1 MIPKFVLQM
10 NSRIISIP
18 PEEDWVFQMAS
29 IAFRL
34 KVDSDNDIRKV
45 RYEIKSTR
53 RNFKQKYKQRLSLKR
68 YKARLKVKRLKRELK
83 KFKKSR
89 AESKVMKKKALR
101 LGGDACRDRI
111 MRGVFGLGCDYCH
124 VGKQFLTV
132 TETGSFCCGCI
143 NRGDTTRREPT
154 DRVI

>member
-10 NSRIISIP
+10 NSQIISLTP
-18 PEEDWVFQMAS
+18 VEDEAFEMAKF
-29 IAFRL
+29 AFRL
-34 KVDSDNDIRKV
+34 NVDADNGIRKV
-45 RYEIKSTR
+45 LYEIKSAR
-53 RNFKQKYKQRLSLKR
+53 RNFKRKYKSGLSLM
-68 YKARLKVKRLKRELK
+68 YTARLKFKRLKRELK
-83 KFKKSR
+83 NFKQSR
-89 AESKVMKKKALR
+89 AESRVMKKKALR
-101 LGGDACRDRI
+101 LGGDACRVRS

-124 VGKQFLTV
+124 VGRPFLTV